1 MVKCVVSKCKPK
13 QTGACILTLRMP
25 RLDWRFLEKEMAAAV
40 LCRSGE

>member
-13 QTGACILTLRMP
+13 QTGACILTLRKP
-25 RLDWRFLEKEMAAAV
+25 RLDWLFLEKEMAAVV

>member
-25 RLDWRFLEKEMAAAV
+25 RLDWLFLEEEMAAAV
-40 LCRSGE
+40 LCRSGK